1 MLALSVLARLPLGIN
16 ALAIVL
22 LMRHEGYSFGAAG
35 AAAGAM
41 AIGVG
46 ASGPY
51 ISRLIDRH
59 GQRPVLAPLALAH
72 AVGLTLIIVV
82 ALSHAPQGVVIV
94 TALAAGV
101 AFPPIGAV
109 MRPLW
114 PRLLADRPDLLTT
127 AFALDAAIVELS
139 FVAGPLIT
147 AVIVTVASP
156 SPALAVS
163 AVSSVV
169 GTLWLT
175 SMPPSRAF
183 RPEPQGERHFLGAL
197 QSSGVRTLVA
207 ATLPVGFCFGA
218 VEVTFPAFCEDV
230 ATRSTAGLLL
240 AIWSFGSGVGGI
252 AYGARHWTLP
262 AFRRYPRCAIALP
275 LGFLPLAFPGSVA
288 VMAPFAFISGLS
300 IAPLIS
306 TGSHVVG
313 DIAPAGAVT
322 EAFTW
327 PITALVIGISLGN
340 AAAGVIAGSA
350 GWRESFVIAAC
361 AALVGAAIAVTQ
373 RRTLQPAAT

>member
-1 MLALSVLARLPLGIN
+1 
-16 ALAIVL
+16 
-22 LMRHEGYSFGAAG
+22 
-35 AAAGAM
+35 
-41 AIGVG
+41 
-46 ASGPY
+46 
-51 ISRLIDRH
+51 
-59 GQRPVLAPLALAH
+59 
-72 AVGLTLIIVV
+72 
-82 ALSHAPQGVVIV
+82 
-94 TALAAGV
+94 
-101 AFPPIGAV
+101 

-114 PRLLADRPDLLTT
+114 PRLLADRPELLTT

-156 SPALAVS
+156 PLALAVS
-163 AVSSVV
+163 AISSVV

-183 RPEPQGERHFLGAL
+183 QPEPQGERHFLGAL
-197 QSSGVRTLVA
+197 QSAGVRTLVA

-252 AYGARHWTLP
+252 LYGARHWTLP
-262 AFRRYPRCAIALP
+262 AFRRYPRCALALP
-275 LGFLPLAFPGSVA
+275 LGFLPLAFPSTVA

-313 DIAPAGAVT
+313 DIAPEGAVT
-322 EAFTW
+322 EAYTW

-340 AAAGVIAGSA
+340 AAAGAIAGSS

-373 RRTLQPAAT
+373 RRTLQPAQA

>member
-46 ASGPY
+46 GSGPY

-59 GQRPVLAPLALAH
+59 GQRPVLAPLAVAH

-82 ALSHAPQGVVIV
+82 ALSHAPQGAVIA
-94 TALAAGV
+94 TALLAGI

-114 PRLLADRPDLLTT
+114 PRLLADRPELLTT

-156 SPALAVS
+156 PFALAVS
-163 AVSSVV
+163 AISSVV

-183 RPEPQGERHFLGAL
+183 RPEPHGERSFLGAL
-197 QSSGVRTLVA
+197 QSAGVRTLVA

-240 AIWSFGSGVGGI
+240 AIWSLGSGVGGI
-252 AYGARHWTLP
+252 LYGARHWTLP
-262 AFRRYPRCAIALP
+262 AFRRYPRCALALP
-275 LGFLPLAFPGSVA
+275 LGFLPLAFPSSVA

-322 EAFTW
+322 EAYTW

-340 AAAGVIAGSA
+340 AAAGAIAGSS

-373 RRTLQPAAT
+373 RRTLQPA